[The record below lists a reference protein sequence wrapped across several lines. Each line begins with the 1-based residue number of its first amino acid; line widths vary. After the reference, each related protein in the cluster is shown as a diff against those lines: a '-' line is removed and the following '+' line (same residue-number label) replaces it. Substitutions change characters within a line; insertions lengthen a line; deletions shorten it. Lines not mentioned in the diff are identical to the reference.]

1 MPMKLGLSPLFLT
14 FSTWSEF
21 LITQLFGLFL
31 SCKTI
36 CRITIFMRCTRDRE
50 MVKNITVVKKIAI
63 NPSFYDYGAKKFQFL
78 HFSLSVWNMN
88 CTVQLLQFFT
98 FKNVDSSPLPFLTQ
112 NPTQF
117 TTNEATTFACSPNNI
132 AASSIIILI
141 TSYPYPSIN
150 HKIDFLS
157 NRKITKLLRISIN
170 FQCFYSYC
178 MNIWTCFIFWK
189 LVLHRITKQFS
200 LI

>member
-1 MPMKLGLSPLFLT
+1 MTTAPRNFN
-14 FSTWSEF
+14 F
-21 LITQLFGLFL
+21 
-31 SCKTI
+31 
-36 CRITIFMRCTRDRE
+36 
-50 MVKNITVVKKIAI
+50 N
-63 NPSFYDYGAKKFQFL
+63 
-78 HFSLSVWNMN
+78 VWNMN

>member
-1 MPMKLGLSPLFLT
+1 MQCLWNWACLLCFWQT

-50 MVKNITVVKKIAI
+50 MVKKITVVKKIAI

-78 HFSLSVWNMN
+78 HFWLMSEIWIVHFNCCNFSLLKTLTPHLYLFWRKTRPN
-88 CTVQLLQFFT
+88 LQRI
-98 FKNVDSSPLPFLTQ
+98 
-112 NPTQF
+112 
-117 TTNEATTFACSPNNI
+117 C
-132 AASSIIILI
+132 IIILI